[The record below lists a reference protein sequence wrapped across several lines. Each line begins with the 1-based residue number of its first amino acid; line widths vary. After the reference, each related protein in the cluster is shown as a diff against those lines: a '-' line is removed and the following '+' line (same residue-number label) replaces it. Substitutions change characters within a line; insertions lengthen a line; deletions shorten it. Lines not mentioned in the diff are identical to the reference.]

1 MGSDR
6 LDLTMDTQSTSNDDY
21 IKSLSPIVQERVI
34 EARERDED
42 GGESIVLLHGLE
54 DGFIGTT
61 RNHHDRTVAVYDL
74 GLCLRRIMD
83 DIRSDHPEIPDDE
96 LYLEAVDYWD
106 ANVIRSLPYMGEV
119 APVVIERFEVDG
131 GLW

>member
-1 MGSDR
+1 
-6 LDLTMDTQSTSNDDY
+6 MDGQSISNDAY
-21 IKSLSPIVQERVI
+21 IKSLTPIVQERII

-54 DGFIGTT
+54 EGFIGTT
-61 RNHHDRTVAVYDL
+61 RNQHERTVAVYDY
-74 GLCLRRIMD
+74 GLCLRCIME
-83 DIRSDHPEIPDDE
+83 DIGKDHPEIPDDE

-131 GLW
+131 DL

>member
-1 MGSDR
+1 MNG
-6 LDLTMDTQSTSNDDY
+6 QSISNDAY
-21 IKSLSPIVQERVI
+21 IKSLTPIVQERII

-61 RNHHDRTVAVYDL
+61 RNQHERTVAVYDY
-74 GLCLRRIMD
+74 GLCLRRIME
-83 DIRSDHPEIPDDE
+83 DIGKDHPEIPEDE

>member
-1 MGSDR
+1 
-6 LDLTMDTQSTSNDDY
+6 MDAQFTSNDDY
-21 IKSLSPIVQERVI
+21 IKSLSPIEQERVI

-54 DGFIGTT
+54 EGFIGTT
-61 RNHHDRTVAVYDL
+61 RNQHERTVVYDY
-74 GLCLRRIMD
+74 GLCLRRIME
-83 DIRSDHPEIPDDE
+83 DIGKDHPEIPDDE

-131 GLW
+131 DLW